1 VEFGLAKHK
10 SGLTV
15 AFDPIKYTILAIG
28 QLYPDLSATVH
39 YMDEQFFQ
47 DNGILEW
54 ATAESNGRHVI
65 FVNPFR
71 TLTQI
76 ATAIAKGAVVLHLG
90 IDEVEF
96 DEASVEFTEELLKVG
111 QAYKNLIA
119 KDGF

>member
-1 VEFGLAKHK
+1 MAKHK

-28 QLYPDLSATVH
+28 QLYPDLRATVH

-54 ATAESNGRHVI
+54 ATAESGSGDII

-71 TLTQI
+71 TIDQI
-76 ATAIAKGAVVLHLG
+76 ATAIAKGAVALRLVLMKLNLMK
-90 IDEVEF
+90 
-96 DEASVEFTEELLKVG
+96 LLL
-111 QAYKNLIA
+111 NLPKSCLRLDRHTKI
-119 KDGF
+119 